1 MNSVIISI
9 NINENIEYKYHT
21 TAGQLLL
28 SFKISFR
35 IMQDGS
41 KVIRGTL
48 IEKSNP
54 SEYPQSIV
62 PICAFLH
69 KKVSRAFKKR
79 FSYKSQQIIVLKF

>member
-41 KVIRGTL
+41 KVIRGTH

-54 SEYPQSIV
+54 SEYPQSIKK
-62 PICAFLH
+62 IFL
-69 KKVSRAFKKR
+69 
-79 FSYKSQQIIVLKF
+79 QISANNCTKTLKDFLISVGSFFIF